1 MSTMEFVHDATSA
14 AQPLRAELVAGPAF
28 ELLIGLSTLTR
39 ADRSSARPSW
49 VPELAS
55 CSPELRRAIGLVG
68 ERSAELWLHL
78 LGLALERPADLIG
91 AVRETPADELRRHLV
106 GVHVPAWRTLVG
118 GAALEAAAAGDLA
131 LLDHERYYA
140 GEARESLG
148 LLLPLTA
155 AQTKRRVLAV
165 LERFAVEA
173 FDSTVVPELDR
184 DVDDKRRLD
193 LPPLRLIEEATGGYR
208 YEPETALDRVVLVP
222 HVAARPWLLLC
233 QHRRTR
239 IICYP
244 LRVVEGLE
252 ERALL
257 LGRALADEGRIR
269 MLRRL
274 AAGDATLTEL
284 AETAGVARSTAHH
297 HLAHLRAAGVV
308 TMLGNAR
315 AYWFALRRDG
325 LADARRLLGELGG
338 G

>member
-1 MSTMEFVHDATSA
+1 M
-14 AQPLRAELVAGPAF
+14 
-28 ELLIGLSTLTR
+28 
-39 ADRSSARPSW
+39 
-49 VPELAS
+49 PEL
-55 CSPELRRAIGLVG
+55 
-68 ERSAELWLHL
+68 ERDTDA
-78 LGLALERPADLIG
+78 
-91 AVRETPADELRRHLV
+91 
-106 GVHVPAWRTLVG
+106 
-118 GAALEAAAAGDLA
+118 
-131 LLDHERYYA
+131 
-140 GEARESLG
+140 
-148 LLLPLTA
+148 
-155 AQTKRRVLAV
+155 
-165 LERFAVEA
+165 
-173 FDSTVVPELDR
+173 
-184 DVDDKRRLD
+184 KRRLE

-244 LRVVEGLE
+244 LRVAEGLE

-308 TMLGNAR
+308 TMHGNAR
-315 AYWFALRRDG
+315 AYWFTLRREG

-338 G
+338 

>member
-1 MSTMEFVHDATSA
+1 MRRRLRNPCAPTS
-14 AQPLRAELVAGPAF
+14 LAGPAF

-39 ADRSSARPSW
+39 TDRSTTRPGW

-55 CSPELRRAIGLVG
+55 CSPKLRQAVGLVG

-78 LGLALERPADLIG
+78 LGLALESPADIVG

-106 GVHVPAWRTLVG
+106 GVHVPAWRALVG
-118 GAALEAAAAGDLA
+118 AAALEAAAEGDTA

-140 GEARESLG
+140 GQARDSLG
-148 LLLPLTA
+148 VLLPLSA

-165 LERFAVEA
+165 LERFAAEA
-173 FDSTVVPELDR
+173 FDRTVVPELER
-184 DVDDKRRLD
+184 DVDAKRRLE
-193 LPPLRLIEEATGGYR
+193 LPPLRLIDEATGGYR

-244 LRVVEGLE
+244 LRVDEGLE

-274 AAGDATLTEL
+274 AAGDASLTEL

-297 HLAHLRAAGVV
+297 HLAHLRAAGIV
-308 TMLGNAR
+308 TMHGNAR
-315 AYWFALRRDG
+315 AYWFTLRRDG

-338 G
+338 S

>member
-1 MSTMEFVHDATSA
+1 MDTMEFVHDATAA
-14 AQPLRAELVAGPAF
+14 AQPLRAELLAGPAF

-39 ADRSSARPSW
+39 ADRSSARPGW
-49 VPELAS
+49 VPELTA
-55 CSPELRRAIGLVG
+55 CSPELQQAVG
-68 ERSAELWLHL
+68 HVGVRSAELWLHL
-78 LGLALERPADLIG
+78 LGLALERPADIVG
-91 AVRETPADELRRHLV
+91 IVRETPADELRRHLV
-106 GVHVPAWRTLVG
+106 GVHVPAWRLLVG
-118 GAALEAAAAGDLA
+118 ADALEAAAAGDPA
-131 LLDHERYYA
+131 LLDDERYYA
-140 GEARESLG
+140 GEARASLA
-148 LLLPLTA
+148 LLLPLTP

-165 LERFAVEA
+165 LERFAAEA
-173 FDSTVVPELDR
+173 FDKTVVPELDR
-184 DVDDKRRLD
+184 DVDAKRRLD
-193 LPPLRLIEEATGGYR
+193 LPPLQLIEEATGGYR

-244 LRVVEGLE
+244 LHVDEGLE

-257 LGRALADEGRIR
+257 LGRALADEGRVR

-284 AETAGVARSTAHH
+284 AETAGVARATAHH

-308 TMLGNAR
+308 TMHGNAR
-315 AYWFALRRDG
+315 TYWFTLRREG

-338 G
+338 